1 MKIDRVSP
9 QVASDSEHGSSDRDG
24 RTFLKQTLLLAT
36 GIFLIIA
43 PAPDADDIAELTS
56 NFFVTGKHADSAL
69 PVPTD

>member
-9 QVASDSEHGSSDRDG
+9 QVASDSEYGSSDRDG

-43 PAPDADDIAELTS
+43 PMPDANDIAELTS
-56 NFFVTGKHADSAL
+56 NFVVTGKHSDSASR
-69 PVPTD
+69 VPAN

>member
-9 QVASDSEHGSSDRDG
+9 QVVSDSKSGSNDRDG

-43 PAPDADDIAELTS
+43 PMPDADDIAELTS
-56 NFFVTGKHADSAL
+56 NFIVTGKHSDSASL
-69 PVPTD
+69 EPTN